1 MNMDAV
7 AHLKQ
12 YDERRLVLT
21 LRDGGEV
28 VASRGASEALRR
40 RVR

>member
-1 MNMDAV
+1 MRSF
-7 AHLKQ
+7 
-12 YDERRLVLT
+12 DERRLVLH
-21 LRDGGEV
+21 LKNGEEV